1 MSETTFVKSRVMPYI
16 PEICKGIDV
25 GFGND
30 KIREDFIGADKEKPY
45 TGGLNFKVDMV
56 CDITVGLPCPDNSFD
71 VVYSSHLIEDF
82 IDTQKILKEF
92 IRAGKDGGRLIL
104 VFPDQVKYEEDC
116 KRRGTTTNP
125 HHKVREMGITY
136 MLEEIKKTGC
146 LELVTS
152 FEMPPYNCIVIADIR
167 KTTSLT
173 ETTY

>member
-30 KIREDFIGADKEKPY
+30 KIREDFIGADKAVPY
-45 TGGLNFKVDMV
+45 TGGHHFKVDMV

-104 VFPDQVKYEEDC
+104 VFPDQIKYEEDC

-125 HHKVREMGITY
+125 HHKVREMGVSY
-136 MLEEIKKTGC
+136 MIEEIKKTGQ
-146 LELVTS
+146 LELLTS